1 MGPDMAN
8 VEYVREMS
16 RMSKKY
22 IRLLQFQYGKA
33 DIFEVV
39 NEYLQKEN
47 IEEKEENE
55 IIKLLKKLN
64 YKYETEIVEV
74 KDKVTQPVEVWI
86 SYMKNGENTEEELD
100 AAKRFFEEKSINGQ
114 LTANIKATYL
124 QITWKKN

>member
-1 MGPDMAN
+1 M
-8 VEYVREMS
+8 
-16 RMSKKY
+16 
-22 IRLLQFQYGKA
+22 
-33 DIFEVV
+33 
-39 NEYLQKEN
+39 
-47 IEEKEENE
+47 
-55 IIKLLKKLN
+55 N